1 MLKVENL
8 NVHYGSTQIL
18 WNVSLQV
25 SAGEIAAIMGPNGS
39 GKSTILKAIIGL
51 VKASSG
57 AVTLD
62 GETLL
67 GVPTHEMLARRVGL
81 IMERRCLFPAM
92 SVMENVRMGAF
103 HPVAAAQ
110 FDENLAWVRQLFPL
124 IDEKANAAAGQLSGG
139 QQQMVAIARG
149 LMGAP
154 RYLMMDEPFLG
165 LSPRIVDQIADVMNA
180 VKARG
185 IAVIFNEQ
193 NAHLSFSLS
202 DRGYLLESGRIVI
215 EGSGLGMLEND
226 KIRQVYLGMETAGQT
241 GDGHV
246 V

>member
-1 MLKVENL
+1 MLSISNL
-8 NVHYGSTQIL
+8 HANVGDKPIIKGLTL
-18 WNVSLQV
+18 EVP
-25 SAGEIAAIMGPNGS
+25 AGEVHAIMGPNGS

-62 GETLL
+62 GKTLL

-110 FDENLAWVRQLFPL
+110 FDENLAWVRSLFPL

-165 LSPRIVDQIADVMNA
+165 LSPKIVDQIADVMMA
-180 VKARG
+180 VKERG

-226 KIRQVYLGMETAGQT
+226 KIRQVYLGMETVGQA